1 MKILHAAD
9 LHLNAPFTGRSEEA
23 TSRLKKALL
32 DIPQQIVELVKA
44 HQCDLLL
51 LSGDLFDGNPGAESL
66 QAVKNALSQTCVP
79 TFISPG
85 NHDFCTPDSPW
96 LTEIWP
102 EHVHIFTKPV
112 IESVSLPH
120 LDCRIYGA
128 GFTSMDCPALMENF
142 HAEGPETYHIAVLHG
157 DPLQKN
163 APYNPITK
171 AQVAASGLQ
180 YLALGHLHTIGQ
192 FTAGNTLCAW
202 PGSAMGRGYDE
213 TGERGVY
220 LVTVADTAQAKF
232 IPLAAPRFYDWEAQ
246 VLSDPTSAVLSALPP
261 VGNDDFYRI
270 TLTGECAPFD
280 LSKLQFP
287 QFPNLQLRDRT
298 VPPADL
304 WGCIGEDTLEG
315 NFFRMLHDTLEED
328 AEIATLAAKISRKI
342 LDGQEVVLP

>member
-1 MKILHAAD
+1 MEFYEFG
-9 LHLNAPFTGRSEEA
+9 NS
-23 TSRLKKALL
+23 
-32 DIPQQIVELVKA
+32 
-44 HQCDLLL
+44 
-51 LSGDLFDGNPGAESL
+51 GNPTIMCL
-66 QAVKNALSQTCVP
+66 
-79 TFISPG
+79 PG
-85 NHDFCTPDSPW
+85 NFMTHRQFEN
-96 LTEIWP
+96 L
-102 EHVHIFTKPV
+102 VPV
-112 IESVSLPH
+112 LEK
-120 LDCRIYGA
+120 D
-128 GFTSMDCPALMENF
+128 
-142 HAEGPETYHIAVLHG
+142 YHI
-157 DPLQKN
+157 
-163 APYNPITK
+163 IT
-171 AQVAASGLQ
+171 VS
-180 YLALGHLHTIGQ
+180 
-192 FTAGNTLCAW
+192 FD
-202 PGSAMGRGYDE
+202 GYDE

>member
-1 MKILHAAD
+1 M
-9 LHLNAPFTGRSEEA
+9 
-23 TSRLKKALL
+23 
-32 DIPQQIVELVKA
+32 
-44 HQCDLLL
+44 
-51 LSGDLFDGNPGAESL
+51 
-66 QAVKNALSQTCVP
+66 
-79 TFISPG
+79 
-85 NHDFCTPDSPW
+85 
-96 LTEIWP
+96 
-102 EHVHIFTKPV
+102 
-112 IESVSLPH
+112 
-120 LDCRIYGA
+120 
-128 GFTSMDCPALMENF
+128 
-142 HAEGPETYHIAVLHG
+142 
-157 DPLQKN
+157 
-163 APYNPITK
+163 
-171 AQVAASGLQ
+171 AASGLQ

-220 LVTVADTAQAKF
+220 LVTVADTAQAEF